1 MKCQASLLL
10 LFCFMQN
17 FISLLL
23 SGSFCLRDKFCSVS
37 VSFCWLSDT
46 LRLLFFCQSLSLL
59 SAGHLILYK
68 KLYHYQE
75 IESNMAVFNI
85 YACICYFWCTSSF
98 CMEVCFV
105 TSFSFCLESVFSVSF
120 RSGKLM
126 AKYSQLFLLKK
137 AYQFQKYFH

>member
-1 MKCQASLLL
+1 MKCQASLIL
-10 LFCFMQN
+10 LFHFMQY
-17 FISLLL
+17 FISLLH

-37 VSFCWLSDT
+37 VSFCWLSGIW
-46 LRLLFFCQSLSLL
+46 RLLFFCQSLSQL

-75 IESNMAVFNI
+75 IEPNMVVFNI

-98 CMEVCFV
+98 CVEVCFV
-105 TSFSFCLESVFSVSF
+105 TSFSFCLKSVFSVFF

-126 AKYSQLFLLKK
+126 AKYSQLSL
-137 AYQFQKYFH
+137 